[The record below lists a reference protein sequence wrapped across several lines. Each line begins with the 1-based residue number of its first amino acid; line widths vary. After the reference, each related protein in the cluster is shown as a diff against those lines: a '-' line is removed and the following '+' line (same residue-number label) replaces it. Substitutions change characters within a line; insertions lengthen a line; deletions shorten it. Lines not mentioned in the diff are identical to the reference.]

1 MFDLI
6 VVGAGPAG
14 ASAAIS
20 AARLGAKVML
30 LDSAIFPRQKV
41 CGEFVSA
48 EALELLETLLVGS
61 NQALLRDAPRIPR
74 TRIFVDSRKIE
85 TSIGSPA
92 ASIARIDMDLTLWH
106 SAEKSGV
113 DARQQT
119 MVRKIEGCGP
129 FHLLTTGGEFEARA
143 VINTSG
149 RWSNLN
155 AARDIPATKS
165 GNSREKWVGIKAHFS
180 ETSPPASVDLYFF
193 EGGYCGVQPVNLLG
207 SDLSNGRVN
216 ACAMVK
222 ASVASTLPDVFTQ
235 HPALLERAQSWQM
248 LTHPVTTSPLIFGQ
262 PQPETGGVLM
272 AGDAAGFVDPFVGDG
287 ISLAL
292 RSGRLA
298 AESLALFFR
307 NQVSLAEAARSY
319 RDVYQQRLSPIFAAS
334 SKIRRML
341 TLPKPLRVP
350 MLMFLEKAPAI
361 TRYMVSKTR

>member
-20 AARLGAKVML
+20 AARLGCSVAL
-30 LDSAIFPRQKV
+30 LDSAVFPRQKV

-48 EALELLETLLVGS
+48 ESLELLATLLDGS
-61 NQALLRDAPRIPR
+61 SQALLHGAPRIPR
-74 TRIFVDSRKIE
+74 TRIFVDGRKIE
-85 TSIGSPA
+85 SPIGSPA
-92 ASIARIDMDLTLWH
+92 ASIARIDMDLALWQ
-106 SAEKSGV
+106 SAEKCGV
-113 DARQQT
+113 DTRQQT
-119 MVRKIEGCGP
+119 IVRKIEGSGP
-129 FHLLTTGGEFEARA
+129 FHLLTTGGEFEARS

-155 AARDIPATKS
+155 AARDLPAAS
-165 GNSREKWVGIKAHFS
+165 SENSREKWLGIKAHFS
-180 ETSPPASVDLYFF
+180 EASPPCSVDLYFF
-193 EGGYCGVQPVNLLG
+193 EGGYCGVQPVNVLG
-207 SDLSNGRVN
+207 SESSGRVN

-222 ASVASTLPDVFTQ
+222 ASVASTLPEVFAQ
-235 HPALLERAQSWQM
+235 HSALAERAQSWQM
-248 LTHPVTTSPLIFGQ
+248 LTRPVTTSPLIFRQ
-262 PQPETGGVLM
+262 PQPEAAGVLM

-298 AESLALFFR
+298 GENLVPFFR
-307 NQVSLAEAARSY
+307 NEVSLSEAVRSY
-319 RDVYQQRLSPIFAAS
+319 RHAYQQRLSPIFAAS

-341 TLPKPLRVP
+341 TLPKPIRVP
-350 MLMFLEKAPAI
+350 MLMFLEKTPAI